1 MTIADQIS
9 LQVTK
14 LPKPFQTEALDF
26 IEFLS
31 KKAKRENSR
40 QEDLEW
46 FNLSVTS
53 AMRDLE
59 DEDSPIYDEADLKE
73 KWK

>member
-1 MTIADQIS
+1 MTTADQIS
-9 LQVTK
+9 QHVNQ
-14 LPKPFQTEALDF
+14 LPEPFQKEALDF
-26 IEFLS
+26 IEFLT

-46 FNLSVTS
+46 FSLSVTS
-53 AMRDLE
+53 AMRDMA
-59 DEDSPIYDEADLKE
+59 DEDGPIYDKSDLKE

>member
-1 MTIADQIS
+1 MTTAEQIS
-9 LQVTK
+9 RQLNQ
-14 LPKPFQTEALDF
+14 LPKPFQKEALDF
-26 IEFLS
+26 IEFLT

-53 AMRDLE
+53 AMRDLD
-59 DEDSPIYDEADLKE
+59 DENDPIYGESDLKE